1 MPAFNF
7 QKQFAPA
14 VEAGDKTQTIRA
26 MRKDGRRP
34 EPGQT
39 AYLYTGMRTSAC
51 RKLREG
57 TIWAVNNIMIGHNGV
72 LINYDED
79 GEYPIN
85 EEYELNMFARAD
97 GFESWESMRD
107 WFDKTHGLPFEGN
120 LIKWETA

>member
-26 MRKDGRRP
+26 KRKDGRRP

-39 AYLYTGMRTSAC
+39 AYLYTGMRTKAC

-57 TIWAVNNIMIGHNGV
+57 SIWDVSNIMIGHRGC
-72 LINYDED
+72 LINYNED
-79 GEYPIN
+79 GEFPIN
-85 EEYELNMFARAD
+85 EQYELNMFAQAD
-97 GFESWESMRD
+97 GFESWEAMRD
-107 WFDKTHGLPFEGN
+107 WFDKTHGLPFEGD
-120 LIKWETA
+120 LIKW